1 LFTFRAFSED
11 NPGANDYISG
21 STNNNYFEYYY
32 PSFANSVYG
41 GIAGA
46 GRSIVDNSNGTST
59 GFTVG
64 VGVTDLNASANAVY
78 YTQIRDLGQLITGR
92 LVSSVNVIQSVTST
106 YNDFK
111 ENVLVGVSDALQ
123 SPGFFQDSALTTF
136 LDIATYDT
144 DNKTLTSGG
153 PSGNV
158 YAIWNYGQFVNDVS
172 NANSY
177 ALILSVTNSS
187 LGIIQFSNTYF
198 ANGVSTGSNILAN
211 LSGSATSYA
220 LVNLTQYNDRLT
232 STFEGPSNSISYNV
246 DLRYSTASNVYYSGN
261 NQVNT
266 NAFVGFATNDGYAPL
281 TESDITFRHFQLRVS
296 IVNSKPG
303 QVSTI
308 LDKLRYA
315 VNLTRK
321 VFSTSNT
328 INSSNTTIDYNAAG
342 FTVVPT
348 ITVSQT
354 SGTDPVVPIITG
366 KTNNQCGISLYYSS
380 NGVSVTGITVD
391 IKADGA

>member
-1 LFTFRAFSED
+1 
-11 NPGANDYISG
+11 
-21 STNNNYFEYYY
+21 
-32 PSFANSVYG
+32 
-41 GIAGA
+41 
-46 GRSIVDNSNGTST
+46 
-59 GFTVG
+59 
-64 VGVTDLNASANAVY
+64 
-78 YTQIRDLGQLITGR
+78 
-92 LVSSVNVIQSVTST
+92 
-106 YNDFK
+106 
-111 ENVLVGVSDALQ
+111 
-123 SPGFFQDSALTTF
+123 
-136 LDIATYDT
+136 
-144 DNKTLTSGG
+144 LTSGG

-158 YAIWNYGQFVNDVS
+158 YAIWNYGQFVDDVS

-266 NAFVGFATNDGYAPL
+266 NAFVGFATNDGWAPL
-281 TESDITFRHFQLRVS
+281 TESDI
-296 IVNSKPG
+296 
-303 QVSTI
+303 
-308 LDKLRYA
+308 
-315 VNLTRK
+315 
-321 VFSTSNT
+321 
-328 INSSNTTIDYNAAG
+328 
-342 FTVVPT
+342 
-348 ITVSQT
+348 
-354 SGTDPVVPIITG
+354 PVVPIITG